1 MSLEFNEYI
10 RKPFT
15 VQSCLVTEE
24 NIEAIAVHVGE
35 LEKLPDGTVF
45 IKVDRRMVPNVF
57 RVFPG
62 FYMTKMGDHIRCYSP
77 KVFAEQFAAMTP
89 EIKDWVNFIN
99 KANA

>member
-1 MSLEFNEYI
+1 MDIEFKEFV

-15 VQSCLVTEE
+15 VKAVEVTED
-24 NIEAIAVHVGE
+24 NIEAISVFVGD

-45 IKVDRRMVPNVF
+45 IKVDRRLVPNVF

-62 FYMTKMGDHIRCYSP
+62 FFMTKMGDHIRCYSP
-77 KVFAEQFAAMTP
+77 QIFAEQFASITP

-99 KANA
+99 KENT